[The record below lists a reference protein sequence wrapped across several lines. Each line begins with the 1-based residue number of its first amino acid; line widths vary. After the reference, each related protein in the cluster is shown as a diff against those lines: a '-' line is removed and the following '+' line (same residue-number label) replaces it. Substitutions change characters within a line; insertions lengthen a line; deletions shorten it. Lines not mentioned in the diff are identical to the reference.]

1 MATYRSFYARL
12 AALLEA
18 IYLELRLSE
27 DFNLVYPSHLLLFD
41 RGFSQNGSLGEKTLI
56 SKRITSTYDP
66 EAVFGQCVGQW
77 VVGSLPKVLSI
88 NLSAGMQNYLHGQIA
103 STPWL
108 SSEETLPI
116 DPP

>member
-27 DFNLVYPSHLLLFD
+27 DFNLNYPSHLLLFD
-41 RGFSQNGSLGEKTLI
+41 RGFSQNGSLGEKTLV

-88 NLSAGMQNYLHGQIA
+88 NLSAGMQNYL
-103 STPWL
+103 L
-108 SSEETLPI
+108 SHTYQ
-116 DPP
+116 